1 MDKIQEI
8 VPAHILSINP
18 YVPGKP
24 IEELEREL
32 GITGCVKLASNE
44 NPLGPSHLAL
54 EAIEK
59 TAASIHRYPDGNA
72 FFLKQALAERLYLDP
87 PCLVMGNGSN
97 EVIEIIARTFLA
109 TGESAIMADPSFSV
123 YLNVVQAMGGNM
135 RMIPLKDGRHDLRRM
150 AEAITDGTKLVFIAN
165 PNNPTGT
172 MNAAEEMADFME
184 MVPED
189 VVVVVDEAYY
199 EYVTREDYPDSL
211 VYVREG
217 RNVVVL
223 RTFSKIYGLAGLRIG
238 YGIARPELV
247 DAMNRVRQPFNTNAV
262 AQAAALAALSDDDH
276 VRRSIHTNDEGKVF
290 LYRLFDEMG
299 ISYLQ
304 TETNFVW
311 MELGRDAR
319 QVYEALL
326 RKGVIT
332 RPMGPTNLRVSIGLP
347 EENQRFAEA
356 FREVMQ

>member
-8 VPAHILSINP
+8 VPAHILNINP

-54 EAIEK
+54 VAIEK
-59 TAASIHRYPDGNA
+59 AAASIHRYPDGNA
-72 FFLKQALAERLYLDP
+72 FFLKQVLAERLYLDP
-87 PCLVMGNGSN
+87 SWLVMGNGSN

-109 TGESAIMADPSFSV
+109 PGESAIMADPSFVV

-135 RMIPLKDGRHDLRRM
+135 RMIPLKEGRHDLRRM
-150 AEAITDGTKLVFIAN
+150 AEAITDTTKIIFIAN

-172 MNAAEEMADFME
+172 MNTAEEMADFME
-184 MVPED
+184 MAPED

-217 RNVVVL
+217 RNVIVL

-238 YGIARPELV
+238 YGVARPELV

-262 AQAAALAALSDDDH
+262 AQAAALAALGDDDH
-276 VRRSIHTNDEGKVF
+276 VRRSIHTNDEGKVL
-290 LYRLFDEMG
+290 LYQLMDEIG
-299 ISYLQ
+299 IRYWP

-311 MELGRDAR
+311 LDLGRDAR
-319 QVYEALL
+319 QVYDALL
-326 RKGVIT
+326 RKGIIT